1 MLLYFCCLLAR
12 FNYVIDILLWIG
24 VIIFAIIVFNEVST
38 GNFEKKERGL
48 RIKRLPFSA
57 VQL

>member
-24 VIIFAIIVFNEVST
+24 VIILAIIVFNEVST
-38 GNFEKKERGL
+38 GNFEKKREDL
-48 RIKRLPFSA
+48 
-57 VQL
+57 V